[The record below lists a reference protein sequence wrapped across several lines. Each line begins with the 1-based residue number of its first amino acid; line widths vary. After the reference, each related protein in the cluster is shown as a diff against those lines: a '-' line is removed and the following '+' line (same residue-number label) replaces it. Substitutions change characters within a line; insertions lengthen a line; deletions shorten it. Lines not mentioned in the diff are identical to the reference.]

1 MKWKLFALSVLMISL
16 IGGCYAEN
24 VSVELIPNSVNTQVG
39 DTFNL
44 DLIVKNIP
52 NDTKCAGFE
61 TTVSY
66 DSNLLNLT
74 DIKLSAV
81 ANNAGSKT
89 ADLSTGFISIFWSS
103 DEPSGNITIATLSFK
118 ALNEATNPPT
128 TISLTKTTVSDT
140 EPKAYAITLN
150 SSNIII
156 TKPKADLIID
166 NISISNLKSYQNN
179 IIPVEIKN
187 IGEINTSNNFSVKLY
202 VESQEIGEK
211 TVNGLNVGETKTIDF
226 AYTPLTNKNY
236 TIVVVVDS
244 NKEIEESNES
254 NNQYTK
260 TVEAIEQPIILNI
273 IPSTN
278 LTKTGETFTV
288 DIKLD
293 DIITN
298 RPAKGIDGILT
309 YDSKI
314 VDCTNFTFLID
325 SSEGLKNISF
335 EDGKVVFSI
344 MDGSINTSTT
354 IARATFKVSDV
365 GNSEIALDGVVVSD
379 INGYEFNNVI
389 TSPKTVKVQGP
400 DAYIEEIN
408 VENPY
413 YLESAKVKITVP
425 NKGHQDLI
433 GSFDVHLYIDS
444 NDLGA
449 KTIGNLTIGE
459 NKTVEFDWTPEDCK
473 NYTIVI
479 ISDNSIDENDSN
491 NKMVKS

>member
-166 NISISNLKSYQNN
+166 NISISNLKSNSSSSSL
-179 IIPVEIKN
+179 
-187 IGEINTSNNFSVKLY
+187 TSSSIL
-202 VESQEIGEK
+202 IA
-211 TVNGLNVGETKTIDF
+211 NGR
-226 AYTPLTNKNY
+226 
-236 TIVVVVDS
+236 
-244 NKEIEESNES
+244 
-254 NNQYTK
+254 
-260 TVEAIEQPIILNI
+260 
-273 IPSTN
+273 
-278 LTKTGETFTV
+278 
-288 DIKLD
+288 
-293 DIITN
+293 ITC
-298 RPAKGIDGILT
+298 R
-309 YDSKI
+309 
-314 VDCTNFTFLID
+314 
-325 SSEGLKNISF
+325 
-335 EDGKVVFSI
+335 
-344 MDGSINTSTT
+344 
-354 IARATFKVSDV
+354 
-365 GNSEIALDGVVVSD
+365 
-379 INGYEFNNVI
+379 
-389 TSPKTVKVQGP
+389 
-400 DAYIEEIN
+400 
-408 VENPY
+408 
-413 YLESAKVKITVP
+413 
-425 NKGHQDLI
+425 
-433 GSFDVHLYIDS
+433 
-444 NDLGA
+444 
-449 KTIGNLTIGE
+449 
-459 NKTVEFDWTPEDCK
+459 
-473 NYTIVI
+473 
-479 ISDNSIDENDSN
+479 
-491 NKMVKS
+491 